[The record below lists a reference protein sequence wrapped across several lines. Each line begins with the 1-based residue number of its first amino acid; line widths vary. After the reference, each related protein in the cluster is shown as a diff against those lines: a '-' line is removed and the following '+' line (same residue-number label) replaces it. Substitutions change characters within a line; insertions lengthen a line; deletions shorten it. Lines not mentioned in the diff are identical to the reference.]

1 MKKIIVLLSV
11 TLLACFFVATWAHAG
26 GFDKVASQIEY
37 PDKAIERPVGLTKGW
52 WEFNLGYSFFYSE
65 DFYNG
70 DEESVDG
77 MFELRESQFDLSIR
91 FGWTRNLTLGLRIPY
106 TMRNFKDRIT
116 DIHSEEESLGDG
128 SLWAT
133 WQFLSRE
140 DPTTSLALRFKMHAP
155 TGNESPGSL
164 PRRSQLISSDPTDIA
179 ETDDMV
185 YVSDNP
191 DSPHYLDP
199 ELWNLEAF
207 LNPIVFS
214 RGAFGVSGSVV
225 ASQQIWDY
233 FSIGAEVGYTWW
245 IPATVQF
252 EATKAGMNARVD
264 YGDEIFVKSRLVFQV
279 PDEAIRYVGYIAF
292 WPITLPIHILTGA
305 DPAANVAV
313 GANMAFVYRG
323 TTQAGN
329 RDDMKDIE
337 DHESFAVFWPEGM
350 ESAGWGLQAG
360 GDLTLQINE
369 HWEFTALAKF
379 AIAGKEDRALFPLS
393 ATGQTYGAV
402 ATFRF

>member
-52 WEFNLGYSFFYSE
+52 WEFNLGYSFFYTE
-65 DFYNG
+65 EFFDG
-70 DEESVDG
+70 AEESVDG
-77 MFELRESQFDLSIR
+77 MFELRESQFDLSMR
-91 FGWTRNLTLGLRIPY
+91 FGWTRNLTVGLRVPY
-106 TMRNFKDRIT
+106 IMRTFKDKIT
-116 DIHSEEESLGDG
+116 DLRSEEESLGDG
-128 SLWAT
+128 SIWAT
-133 WQFLSRE
+133 WQFLNRE
-140 DPTTSLALRFKMHAP
+140 DPTTSLALRFRMHAP
-155 TGNESPGSL
+155 TGNESPGSMK
-164 PRRSQLISSDPTDIA
+164 RRMELLSGDPTDTA
-179 ETDDMV
+179 DTDDQV
-185 YVSDNP
+185 YVEDPQSP
-191 DSPHYLDP
+191 DYVAP
-199 ELWNLEAF
+199 ELRHLEGF
-207 LNPIVFS
+207 LNPIIFS
-214 RGAFGVSGSVV
+214 RGVFGASGSIV

-252 EATKAGMNARVD
+252 EVTKAGMNARVD

-279 PDEAIRYVGYIAF
+279 PEEAIRYVGYIAF
-292 WPITLPIHILTGA
+292 WPITLPLHILTGA

-313 GANMAFVYRG
+313 GANVAFVYRG

-379 AIAGKEDRALFPLS
+379 AIAGKGDQLLFPLS
-393 ATGQTYGAV
+393 ATGQTYCGV
-402 ATFRF
+402 VTFRF